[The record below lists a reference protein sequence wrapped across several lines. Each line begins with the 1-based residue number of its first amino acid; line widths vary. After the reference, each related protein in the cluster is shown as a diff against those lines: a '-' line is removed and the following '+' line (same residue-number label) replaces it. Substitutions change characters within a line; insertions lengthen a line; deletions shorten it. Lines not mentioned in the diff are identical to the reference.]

1 MICGEGEGGG
11 VYWIKRKGGL
21 EAWVEEK
28 SKMARERASSALT
41 PLTETTLFVGPKIPD
56 EIKRMIPHLTKI
68 DKALFR
74 KILQGRLAED
84 PPKLS
89 L

>member
-11 VYWIKRKGGL
+11 VCWTKTKGGWEAWIKR
-21 EAWVEEK
+21 K

-74 KILQGRLAED
+74 KILQGRLPKD

>member
-11 VYWIKRKGGL
+11 VCWTKRNGGW
-21 EAWVEEK
+21 EAWIEGK